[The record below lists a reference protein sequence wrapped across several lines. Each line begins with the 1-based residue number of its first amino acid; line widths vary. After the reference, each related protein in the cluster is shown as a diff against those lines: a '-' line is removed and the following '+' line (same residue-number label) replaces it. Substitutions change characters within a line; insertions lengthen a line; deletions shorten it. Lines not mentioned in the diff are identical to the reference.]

1 MAISDNG
8 TVPPAGNPEGPR
20 RLRSVDLQGRTAVI
34 TGGSSGIGLEIA
46 HGLAAAGARIVL
58 PVRNAAK
65 GDLASAAIRDRLK
78 GGPVDVKTEALDLAR
93 LDTVHAL
100 ARRLASGPVDV
111 LVLNAGIVTLGEHGR
126 RLTPDGFEL
135 NFQTNFLG
143 HAALLLDLLPTLR
156 RCGTRVIVQCSIA
169 AARGHLDRA
178 DPHGRQPFHAFHAY
192 AASKLALG
200 LFGMELQRRAG
211 MPGSTVRD
219 GASCGAG
226 RAGSAEDAGTGRPGV
241 SVRLCHPGITPGSA
255 IAPAIRAMVPDGLVD
270 WASAH
275 LGNTPAEAARTALA
289 ALVWGAG
296 PEAGAVSSTVPG
308 PGSRTSRAEAP
319 DSRLASRAARA
330 PGAAPDEP
338 PMFAPGGPL
347 QLAGPPRIHRP
358 FATLRRTSDAA
369 RLWEWTR
376 NLLESL
382 EHLES

>member
-1 MAISDNG
+1 M
-8 TVPPAGNPEGPR
+8 
-20 RLRSVDLQGRTAVI
+20 DLQGRTAVI

-178 DPHGRQPFHAFHAY
+178 DPHGRQPFHAY

-200 LFGMELQRRAG
+200 LFGMELQRRVG
-211 MPGSTVRD
+211 TPGSAVRD

-226 RAGSAEDAGTGRPGV
+226 RAGSAGRAGGAEDAGTGRPGV

-275 LGNTPAEAARTALA
+275 LGNTPAEAAQTALA

-296 PEAGAVSSTVPG
+296 PEAGAVSSTVSG

-319 DSRLASRAARA
+319 DSCLASRAALAR
-330 PGAAPDEP
+330 GAAPGEP
-338 PMFAPGGPL
+338 PMFAPRGPL
-347 QLAGPPRIHRP
+347 QLAGPPRIRRP
-358 FATLRRTSDAA
+358 FATLRQASDAA
-369 RLWEWTR
+369 RLWGWAQT
-376 NLLESL
+376 LLENID
-382 EHLES
+382 H